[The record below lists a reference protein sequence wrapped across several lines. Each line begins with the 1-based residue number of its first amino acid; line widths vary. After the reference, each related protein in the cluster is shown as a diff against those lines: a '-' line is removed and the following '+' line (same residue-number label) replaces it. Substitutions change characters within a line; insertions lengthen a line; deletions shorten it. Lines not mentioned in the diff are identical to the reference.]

1 MSDAPAVPVP
11 SPVPPVP
18 PAPPA
23 PPAPP
28 PQPPAPSA
36 PSFAEAWA
44 FVKQKFGWLRA
55 LNPGWLRVALIVGF
69 AFVVLYYGTK
79 LAQNITDGKAELGVA
94 ITAMFIGAIILALSL
109 PLRRMLLP
117 LVDFQALIAK
127 AKETSEGA
135 GMASIAVAIVIYS
148 IVEVLKA
155 AR

>member
-1 MSDAPAVPVP
+1 MSDAPAV
-11 SPVPPVP
+11 PVP

-28 PQPPAPSA
+28 PQPPAPSFSDA
-36 PSFAEAWA
+36 LA
-44 FVKQKFGWLRA
+44 FLKEKFSWLRA
-55 LNPGWLRVALIVGF
+55 LNPGWLRVALICGF

-79 LAQNITDGKAELGVA
+79 LGNYVADGKSELAVA
-94 ITAMFIGAIILALSL
+94 ITAMFIGSIILALSL